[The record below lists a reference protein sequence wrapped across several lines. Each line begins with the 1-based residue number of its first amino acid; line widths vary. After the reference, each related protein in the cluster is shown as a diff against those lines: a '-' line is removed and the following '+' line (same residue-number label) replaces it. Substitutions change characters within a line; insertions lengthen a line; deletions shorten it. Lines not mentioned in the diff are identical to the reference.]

1 MKKIIFATGNA
12 DKMKEIREILAG
24 LAAEILAMKEAGIQ
38 ADIVE
43 DGKTFEENAVIKATA
58 ISKLTGEIV
67 LADDSGLEVDVLDG
81 RPGVWSSSF
90 GGEEGN
96 HARNNLRMMEELRRA
111 GVKPGDRPSA
121 RFRCVMV
128 LAGNGRVLA
137 EFSGSVEGYM
147 LTEPAGEGGFGYDPL
162 FVPEGYDRSFAQ
174 LPMEVK
180 NSMSHRAR
188 ALAQVVEW
196 MKERRA

>member
-1 MKKIIFATGNA
+1 M
-12 DKMKEIREILAG
+12 
-24 LAAEILAMKEAGIQ
+24 
-38 ADIVE
+38 
-43 DGKTFEENAVIKATA
+43 
-58 ISKLTGEIV
+58 
-67 LADDSGLEVDVLDG
+67 LDG

-162 FVPEGYDRSFAQ
+162 FYLPDAGMTFAE
-174 LPMEVK
+174 LSGARK
-180 NSMSHRAR
+180 NAVSHRGR
-188 ALAQVVEW
+188 ALAALADALG
-196 MKERRA
+196 KH